1 MFPSRFKKLYPD
13 LAQNWSS
20 FDDNDSDVQYMG
32 GEKKPNNRRKIKSMY
47 GKPKKKTTVE
57 KMLSAIGLGVPEPD
71 PQEKWDSLSPE
82 E

>member
-1 MFPSRFKKLYPD
+1 
-13 LAQNWSS
+13 
-20 FDDNDSDVQYMG
+20 
-32 GEKKPNNRRKIKSMY
+32 MY